1 MYGNR
6 KDFPSSTTYWGPRLT
21 QGEVR
26 AIRPDD
32 IQRELIKIANLD
44 AVAIALLTGD
54 VDKLDPNLHCKHVP
68 MTKQGF
74 TLLAASPTLV
84 TFMTTCTEPD
94 QLLSV
99 LRDNSKKYRTQDEI
113 DNAVRTAVDVYNT
126 TLLLSVTA
134 VSDQTNV
141 NTTPGT
147 TGTSNPSA
155 PVPTPEPRRSTRLRP
170 SEGKTDGGSD
180 NGTDGDSEDDA
191 DGIVQ
196 SRSPD
201 LLAAFN
207 PVQPV
212 RLTFEECNIKPYHAK
227 YMYESRHS
235 KVLKAIARHN
245 DTIEATG
252 EQHGRSIKAALLS
265 IAEAYPNLLP
275 MVISNSNCRDDRTGY
290 IIWDR
295 VRESLAIN
303 QNTDSSLSA
312 LKIRWQNASRYM
324 VHRRLW
330 KSVGL

>member
-126 TLLLSVTA
+126 TLLLSVTS

-141 NTTPGT
+141 NRHPEKIPRLGSFFKPGDVLP
-147 TGTSNPSA
+147 GPISFSGPRAGATSPFSA
-155 PVPTPEPRRSTRLRP
+155 PITLGRFLIRALSARRIR
-170 SEGKTDGGSD
+170 GSD
-180 NGTDGDSEDDA
+180 RKLRG
-191 DGIVQ
+191 
-196 SRSPD
+196 P
-201 LLAAFN
+201 
-207 PVQPV
+207 
-212 RLTFEECNIKPYHAK
+212 
-227 YMYESRHS
+227 
-235 KVLKAIARHN
+235 
-245 DTIEATG
+245 
-252 EQHGRSIKAALLS
+252 
-265 IAEAYPNLLP
+265 
-275 MVISNSNCRDDRTGY
+275 
-290 IIWDR
+290 
-295 VRESLAIN
+295 
-303 QNTDSSLSA
+303 
-312 LKIRWQNASRYM
+312 
-324 VHRRLW
+324 
-330 KSVGL
+330 